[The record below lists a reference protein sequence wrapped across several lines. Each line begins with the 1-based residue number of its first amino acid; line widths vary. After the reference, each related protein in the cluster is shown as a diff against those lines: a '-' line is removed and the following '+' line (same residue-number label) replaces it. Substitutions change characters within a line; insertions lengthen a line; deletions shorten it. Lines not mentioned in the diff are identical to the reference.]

1 MTLAGKLSAHQQAI
15 ADLQRDAAMLG
26 GSFQGEDVQR
36 SETGWKYRILT
47 KLRARPRRYN
57 RIENALAA
65 RPASQQDKLG
75 GVMKAITFG
84 AALALAASCAFFA
97 PAHAQDK
104 IRIGVITFLSGPAA
118 GPFGVPAKNASDL
131 IAEAINKG
139 GVIPGY
145 ATKGLGGNEIEL
157 VYVDE
162 AGGPTKVVTEYR
174 NLVSRQN
181 VDLVIGVISS
191 GDCLAVAPVAEELK
205 KFTVLFDCSTN
216 RIFEEASYK
225 YVFRTTTMA
234 TQENVAAAR
243 YIAENYPNLK
253 TFSGI
258 NPNYA
263 WGQDAWT
270 DFTEA
275 MKIIKPQAQIATNV
289 TPKLGA
295 GQYSTEI
302 SALSG
307 SGAEI
312 IQNSLWGGDLEAFIL
327 QAAPRGVMEKMPNI
341 MITGETVIERL
352 GEQLAD
358 GTILGARGPNGPF
371 APANPINNW
380 FRKAYQERYGMAPV
394 YASYHMTTA
403 FLGVKSAW
411 EKAQAQNGGKQPSI
425 DQLISAFEHMKFESA
440 AGTVDMALGKG
451 HQAVQAVPYGT
462 VKKVGGKVTLTNI
475 KYYPPELISPPD
487 GMKSIDWIRSGFKR

>member
-1 MTLAGKLSAHQQAI
+1 MKA
-15 ADLQRDAAMLG
+15 
-26 GSFQGEDVQR
+26 FVQR
-36 SETGWKYRILT
+36 
-47 KLRARPRRYN
+47 
-57 RIENALAA
+57 LA
-65 RPASQQDKLG
+65 PVL
-75 GVMKAITFG
+75 I
-84 AALALAASCAFFA
+84 AAAAVTA
-97 PAHAQDK
+97 PAHAQDR
-104 IRIGVITFLSGPAA
+104 IRVGVITFLSGPAA

-131 IAEAINKG
+131 LVDALNRG
-139 GVIPGY
+139 GEIPGY
-145 ATKGLGGNEIEL
+145 AARGFGGREIEL

-243 YIAENYPNLK
+243 YVAENYPNLR

-302 SALSG
+302 SALLG
-307 SGAEI
+307 SGAQI
-312 IQNSLWGGDLEAFIL
+312 IQNSLWGGDLEAYIL
-327 QAAPRGVMEKMPNI
+327 QAGPRGLLGRMPNI

-352 GEQLAD
+352 GEQLPD

-371 APANPINNW
+371 APPTPLNNW
-380 FRKAYQERYGMAPV
+380 FRKAYGERYKMMPV
-394 YASYHMTTA
+394 YASYHMATA
-403 FLGVKSAW
+403 FLGVKAAW
-411 EKAQAQNGGKQPSI
+411 EKAQAANGGKQPGI
-425 DQLISAFEHMKFESA
+425 DQVIAAFEYLKFESVS
-440 AGTVDMALGKG
+440 GTVDMSLGKG
-451 HQAVQAVPYGT
+451 HQAVQHVPYGT

>member
-1 MTLAGKLSAHQQAI
+1 MKSLAQTLAVALI
-15 ADLQRDAAMLG
+15 AA
-26 GSFQGEDVQR
+26 V
-36 SETGWKYRILT
+36 
-47 KLRARPRRYN
+47 
-57 RIENALAA
+57 
-65 RPASQQDKLG
+65 
-75 GVMKAITFG
+75 
-84 AALALAASCAFFA
+84 AASA
-97 PAHAQDK
+97 PVHAQDR

-118 GPFGVPAKNASDL
+118 GPFGVPAKNAADL
-131 IAEAINKG
+131 MADALNRG

-145 ATKGLGGNEIEL
+145 SAKGFGGREIEL

-191 GDCLAVAPVAEELK
+191 GDCLAVAPVAEELR

-216 RIFEEASYK
+216 RIFEEASYR

-243 YIAENYPNLK
+243 YIVENYPNLR

-263 WGQDAWT
+263 WGQDAWA

-275 MKIIKPQAQIATNV
+275 MKIIKPEAQIATNV

-302 SALSG
+302 SALSS

-312 IQNSLWGGDLEAFIL
+312 IQNSLWGGDLEAYIL
-327 QAAPRGVMEKMPNI
+327 QATPRGLLAKMPNI

-352 GEQLAD
+352 GEQLPD

-371 APANPINNW
+371 APPTALNAW
-380 FRKAYQERYGMAPV
+380 FKKAYQERYNMMPV
-394 YASYHMTTA
+394 YASYHMATA
-403 FLGVKSAW
+403 FFGVKAAW
-411 EKAQAQNGGKQPSI
+411 EKAQAANGGQPPGI
-425 DQLISAFEHMKFESA
+425 DQVISAFEYLKFESV
-440 AGTVDMALGKG
+440 AGTVDMSLGKG
-451 HQAVQAVPYGT
+451 HQAVQHVPYGT
-462 VKKVGGKVTLTNI
+462 VKKVGGKVTLTKI

-487 GMKSIDWIRSGFKR
+487 GLKSIDWIRSGFKR